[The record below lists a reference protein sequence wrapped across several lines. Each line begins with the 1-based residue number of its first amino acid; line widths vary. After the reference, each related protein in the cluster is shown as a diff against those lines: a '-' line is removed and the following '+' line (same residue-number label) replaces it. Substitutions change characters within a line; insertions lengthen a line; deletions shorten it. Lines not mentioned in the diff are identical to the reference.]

1 MSSIN
6 LQSLPS
12 DIDLNNLSF
21 PDDRWY
27 NFSNEQRNAINAL
40 RNLRNNGRQDNDASD
55 ELNSLGNSAA
65 RGDGNNRHI
74 YQLTHMPP
82 APTGDPINPPAQLP
96 NGNATATRTAPSI
109 NSNNA
114 ESAFS
119 RRGS

>member
-40 RNLRNNGRQDNDASD
+40 RRFRNNSHQDNNASD
-55 ELNSLGNSAA
+55 ELSSLGNSAA
-65 RGDGNNRHI
+65 RGDDNDRHI

-82 APTGDPINPPAQLP
+82 ALTGEPINPPTQLP

-114 ESAFS
+114 GSAFA